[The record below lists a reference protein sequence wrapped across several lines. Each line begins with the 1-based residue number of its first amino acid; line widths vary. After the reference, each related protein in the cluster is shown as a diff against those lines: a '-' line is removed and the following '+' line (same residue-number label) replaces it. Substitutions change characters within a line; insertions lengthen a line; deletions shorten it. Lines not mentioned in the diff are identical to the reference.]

1 MEELHLYPSLLADL
15 GQTSLAALQG
25 PLAGHNAGILV
36 RIGVAYHHLLQQ
48 PARTSGPKRMV
59 RKTGPGHR
67 EFQEG
72 SQHFRTTLQVFN
84 RFQQGHHRQQTDH
97 ALGIQTQQPGL
108 AGQNIDAQ
116 QVRKPTGHAHDQGP
130 QSIHAVDL
138 ELFGQN
144 PISTQDR
151 IGLWARRS
159 RRMQERA
166 R

>member
-1 MEELHLYPSLLADL
+1 MEELHLHPSLFTDL
-15 GQTSLAALQG
+15 SQTGLPALQG

-36 RIGVAYHHLLQQ
+36 RIRVAHHHLLQQ

-59 RKTGPGHR
+59 GKTGPGHR

-72 SQHFRTTLQVFN
+72 PKHFRTTLQVFN
-84 RFQQGHHRQQTDH
+84 RFQQGHHWQQTDH

-116 QVRKPTGHAHDQGP
+116 QVRKPTGHTHDQGP
-130 QSIHAVDL
+130 QPIHSMDL
-138 ELFGQN
+138 EMFGQN
-144 PISTQDR
+144 PICTQDR
-151 IGLWARRS
+151 IGLWAGRS